1 MSLHKTTERF
11 SKLKH
16 PVHKITAKTPD
27 ELFDQL
33 PGLRRFFQ
41 RVTVDKIS
49 GQPVSRNKTPEGTV
63 GSHFFNTPEDLVK
76 FIKYTVFVYN
86 PDSDLV
92 TDYGELRQ
100 RKEAAAI
107 EAGWNR
113 EVHGD
118 WPVFVEEILSMKNRV
133 SNQHILDYLK
143 ILKSNL
149 WMEIVQLQEDIDY
162 MNEVRMRDRA
172 LAIKENYSDKVKDS
186 NEKLQVNLKKFYAEH
201 NDLKNATVKDI
212 FPISPEN
219 FYKELEVDEEWF
231 KVRQVSDVSK

>member
-1 MSLHKTTERF
+1 MSLQTKTERF

-41 RVTVDKIS
+41 RVTVDKVT
-49 GQPVSRNKTPEGTV
+49 GLPVSRNKTHEGTV
-63 GSHFFNTPEDLVK
+63 GSHFFNAPEDLVK
-76 FIKYTVFVYN
+76 FIKYVVFVYN

-92 TDYGELRQ
+92 TDYPELRP

-107 EAGWNR
+107 EAGWKR
-113 EVHGD
+113 DVVGE
-118 WPVFVEEILSMKNRV
+118 WPPFLEEIFTLKNRV

-149 WMEIVQLQEDIDY
+149 WMEIIQIQEDIDY
-162 MNEVRMRDRA
+162 MNDVRMRDRA
-172 LAIKENYSDKVKDS
+172 FAIKEGYSDRIKES
-186 NEKLQVNLKKFYAEH
+186 NDKLQLYLKKFYAEH

-219 FYKELEVDEEWF
+219 FFSELGVDEEWT
-231 KVRQVSDVSK
+231 KVRQVADVS

>member
-41 RVTVDKIS
+41 RVTVDKVT
-49 GQPVSRNKTPEGTV
+49 GYPVSRNKTPEGTV
-63 GSHFFNTPEDLVK
+63 GSHFFNLPEDLVK
-76 FIKYTVFVYN
+76 FIKYVVYVYN

-92 TDYGELRQ
+92 TDYADLRP

-107 EAGWNR
+107 EAGWKR
-113 EVHGD
+113 EPHGD
-118 WPVFVEEILSMKNRV
+118 WPPFIEEIFTLKNKIAA
-133 SNQHILDYLK
+133 QHILDYLK

-162 MNEVRMRDRA
+162 MNDVRMRDRA

-186 NEKLQVNLKKFYAEH
+186 NDKLQVNIKKFYAEH
-201 NDLKNATVKDI
+201 GDLKNATVKEI

-219 FYKELEVDEEWF
+219 FYKELEVDEEWL
-231 KVRQVSDVSK
+231 KVRQVADVS